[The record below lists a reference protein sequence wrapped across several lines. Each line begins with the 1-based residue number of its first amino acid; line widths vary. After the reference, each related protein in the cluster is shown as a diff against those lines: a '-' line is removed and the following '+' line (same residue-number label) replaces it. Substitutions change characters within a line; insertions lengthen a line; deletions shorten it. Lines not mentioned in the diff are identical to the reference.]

1 MRGTAPEDGFL
12 EVPGGRVFVRTWT
25 PRAGSGESPLVL
37 LHDSLGCV
45 DLWRD
50 FPERLARRLARRVI
64 AYDRLGFGKSS
75 ARREFPS
82 VNFIREEAEEYFP
95 AIRRALGITEYALFG
110 HSVGGAM
117 ALVIA
122 ASSPEHCRAV
132 VSESAQAFVEGRTLA
147 GIREGRDRFKHP
159 EQLAKLARWHG
170 DKAQWVLSAW
180 TDVWLAPAFASW
192 SLEPDLP
199 RVRCPVLAIHGDQDE
214 YGPVEFPRFI
224 CSRIGGPSELAILAG
239 SGHVPHRER
248 PDDVLDRVAPFLEQ
262 ALAGT
267 VPKPTRGS
275 RRERRATQ

>member
-1 MRGTAPEDGFL
+1 MMEGSASKDGFV

-25 PRAGSGESPLVL
+25 PRAGSGNSPLVL

-50 FPERLARRLARRVI
+50 FPEMLTRRLARPVI
-64 AYDRLGFGKSS
+64 AYDRLGFGRSS
-75 ARREFPS
+75 ARRELPS
-82 VNFIREEAEEYFP
+82 MNFIREEAEVFFP

-122 ASSPEHCRAV
+122 ASPLEPCRAV
-132 VSESAQAFVEGRTLA
+132 VSESAQAFVEDRTLA
-147 GIREGRDRFKHP
+147 GVREGRDQFKRP
-159 EQLAKLARWHG
+159 EQLGKLARWHG
-170 DKAQWVLSAW
+170 DKARWVLSAW

-214 YGPVEFPRFI
+214 YGPIEFPRFI
-224 CSRIGGPSELAILAG
+224 CSRTGGPSELAILAG
-239 SGHVPHRER
+239 CGHVPHRER

-262 ALAGT
+262 ALAG
-267 VPKPTRGS
+267 KPGDP
-275 RRERRATQ
+275 

>member
-1 MRGTAPEDGFL
+1 MMEGSASKDGFV
-12 EVPGGRVFVRTWT
+12 EVLGGRVFVRTWT
-25 PRAGSGESPLVL
+25 PRAGSGNSPLVL

-50 FPERLARRLARRVI
+50 FPEMLTRRLARPVI
-64 AYDRLGFGKSS
+64 AYDRLGFGRSS
-75 ARREFPS
+75 ALRELPS
-82 VNFIREEAEEYFP
+82 VNFIREEAEVFFP

-122 ASSPEHCRAV
+122 ASPLEHCRAV
-132 VSESAQAFVEGRTLA
+132 VSESAQAFVEDRTLA
-147 GIREGRDRFKHP
+147 GVREGRDRFKHP

-170 DKAQWVLSAW
+170 DKARWVLSAW

-199 RVRCPVLAIHGDQDE
+199 GVRCPVLAIHGDQDE

-224 CSRIGGPSELAILAG
+224 CSRTGGPSELAILSG
-239 SGHVPHRER
+239 CGHVPHRER
-248 PDDVLDRVAPFLEQ
+248 PDDLVDRVVPFLEQ
-262 ALAGT
+262 ALAG
-267 VPKPTRGS
+267 KPGDP
-275 RRERRATQ
+275 